1 MKSSRW
7 FLFGMFAIVIGA
19 CGGNSG
25 NNGNVDGGNAC
36 DGPTPPASCGQTC
49 SNDTECGSGTYCGN
63 DQVCTSDCTP
73 GGNECSAGR
82 QCNARGRC
90 EYSPSSDGGTVDGPG
105 CPSVSVRT
113 QPIIPTVQLLIDH
126 SGSMNAGFGGSNR
139 IESVRDSLLDPT
151 NGVVA
156 QLASR
161 VRFGATLY
169 TAFDDVANTDPRADL
184 PCPHLPAAVAPAL
197 DNYAT
202 IDAALRPLLQVDAIG
217 EDTPTGESVT
227 LVANAFPAPGANEK
241 QVIVLATDGE
251 PDSCAIPDPSPRRP
265 QELAQTRAESENAVQ
280 AAHDNL
286 GIDVYVL
293 SVGADASTDH
303 LNRVARLGLG
313 QDPVTGTATAIV
325 ANDPAQ
331 LVTAFN
337 DIIRGTRECKFSVDN
352 GQITDP
358 TRGTVQL
365 NGTELELDTDWHLL
379 DASTIELLGA
389 SCETYKSLEVAEVTA
404 EFECGSIIIIS

>member
-1 MKSSRW
+1 MKISRW

-25 NNGNVDGGNAC
+25 NNGNIDGGNAC

-63 DQVCTSDCTP
+63 DQVCASDCTP

-105 CPSVSVRT
+105 CPSVSVKT

-126 SGSMNAGFGGSNR
+126 SGSMNVRFGGSNR

-151 NGVVA
+151 TGVVA
-156 QLASR
+156 QLESR

-169 TAFDDVANTDPRADL
+169 TAFDNDPSRAGL
-184 PCPHLPAAVAPAL
+184 PCPFLPAVVAPEL

-202 IDAALRPLLQVDAIG
+202 IDAALRPLLDVDQIG

-227 LVANAFPAPGANEK
+227 AVANAFPAPGPNEK

-251 PDSCAIPDPSPRRP
+251 PDSCAIPDPDNNS
-265 QELAQTRAESENAVQ
+265 ELAVTRKGSEDAVQ

-293 SVGADASTDH
+293 SVGADASGAH

-313 QDPVTGTATAIV
+313 QDPATGTATAIV

-365 NGTELELDTDWHLL
+365 NGMDLELDTDWHLL